1 MPNICLIRHH
11 LNESTILSRES
22 GAQTTFIDRPFPE
35 MASWGLI
42 TSLTRSFSS
51 AITSFIL
58 RDAIPLLLIA
68 RTLAVVVLRRHS
80 LYVRA
85 YSYLASLERTSPSRP
100 SLFFEYSPARPLVFN
115 AALSSIVPAES
126 RFLFFYLPPLEI
138 IGYKKQQRHLCR
150 R

>member
-42 TSLTRSFSS
+42 TSPTRSFSS
-51 AITSFIL
+51 AITSFVV

-68 RTLAVVVLRRHS
+68 RRIDGLASRRHS
-80 LYVRA
+80 LHVRA

-100 SLFFEYSPARPLVFN
+100 VFFSCIRPSLADRKTPPRPEEAQYGV
-115 AALSSIVPAES
+115 
-126 RFLFFYLPPLEI
+126 
-138 IGYKKQQRHLCR
+138 
-150 R
+150 